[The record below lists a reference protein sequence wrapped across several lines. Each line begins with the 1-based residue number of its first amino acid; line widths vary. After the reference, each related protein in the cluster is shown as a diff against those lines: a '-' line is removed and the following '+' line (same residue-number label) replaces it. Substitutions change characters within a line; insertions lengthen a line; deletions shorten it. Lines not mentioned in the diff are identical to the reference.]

1 MEQNVID
8 ILEAQFNTLPE
19 SIQHFIVSNDF
30 TNAVKKISENRNLNS
45 TTLLSLENE
54 TLMVLMGLEPLSD
67 LEKNLIS
74 EGGINQEQARTIVD
88 DVFQQI
94 ITPVENELRTFLEK
108 ELLEEE
114 SLSDDSGGEGVLGE
128 ESGGNSDTEDIKKV
142 LRENSKTVNVKN
154 LIANLK

>member
-1 MEQNVID
+1 
-8 ILEAQFNTLPE
+8 
-19 SIQHFIVSNDF
+19 
-30 TNAVKKISENRNLNS
+30 
-45 TTLLSLENE
+45 
-54 TLMVLMGLEPLSD
+54 MGLEPLSD